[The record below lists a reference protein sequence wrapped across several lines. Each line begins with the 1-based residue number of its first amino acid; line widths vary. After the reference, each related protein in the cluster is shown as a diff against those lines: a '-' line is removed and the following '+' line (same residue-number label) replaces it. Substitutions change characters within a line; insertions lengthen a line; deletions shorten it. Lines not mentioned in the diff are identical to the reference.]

1 MSWSHRLTS
10 TTLSSLLQADN
21 GSFCKF
27 MDRFGR
33 LVVQIRNLN
42 LEVTLHSML
51 LALQPEAFNVEIPI
65 KLPAIHPPRPRL
77 DKTKH
82 CRCHHNHGHNTEDCW
97 ALKDKIEEL
106 IYVGYLAQFVKKSD
120 DNQIGGMFRG
130 HQDDHQKS
138 QNADR
143 RRDQMED
150 RVR

>member
-1 MSWSHRLTS
+1 
-10 TTLSSLLQADN
+10 
-21 GSFCKF
+21 
-27 MDRFGR
+27 
-33 LVVQIRNLN
+33 
-42 LEVTLHSML
+42 
-51 LALQPEAFNVEIPI
+51 VEIPI

-106 IYVGYLAQFVKKSD
+106 IYVGYLAQFVKKPD
-120 DNQIGGMFRG
+120 DNQIGGMFGG
-130 HQDDHQKS
+130 HQDDHHKS

-143 RRDQMED
+143 RRDQMEE